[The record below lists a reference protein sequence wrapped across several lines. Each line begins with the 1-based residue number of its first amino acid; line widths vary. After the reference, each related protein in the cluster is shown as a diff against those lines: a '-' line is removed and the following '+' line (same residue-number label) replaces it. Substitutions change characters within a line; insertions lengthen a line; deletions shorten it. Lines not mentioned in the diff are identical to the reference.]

1 MSENGKSENSKM
13 VLLTGLWKSQTKD
26 GGYMLSGNLSKTS
39 RIVVLV
45 NKQKHKDKPED
56 AKKPDYLVFTASND
70 PKQNRSDPEF

>member
-56 AKKPDYLVFTASND
+56 AKKPDYLVFMATND
-70 PKQNRSDPEF
+70 KPKEQEQEAF